1 MLLCLAEC
9 CPLLLQC
16 AYYGLLLVV
25 CFGLLIFATLGFLLQ
40 SIQWP
45 PTHGLRREYCG
56 NMVDGNL
63 DELFLQPG

>member
-16 AYYGLLLVV
+16 AYSGLLLVV
-25 CFGLLIFATLGFLLQ
+25 CFDLLIFAILGFLLL

-56 NMVDGNL
+56 NMVDGNQNG
-63 DELFLQPG
+63 LFLQPG

>member
-1 MLLCLAEC
+1 MLPCLAEC

-45 PTHGLRREYCG
+45 PPHGLHREYCG

-63 DELFLQPG
+63 DELFPQLG